1 MFGINKKKKSESNEV
16 YDGNWNFINPR
27 WIIIL
32 LLLAEAGNYVL
43 GISELN
49 KQLHSF
55 IGDIPQNVFFT
66 VVCCVVVITLLI
78 IFCVKKLPEST
89 FFDHLRL
96 SCLFIIIG
104 YVVKLFDVLFVN
116 PIVLST
122 MVM

>member
-1 MFGINKKKKSESNEV
+1 MTTGSSRF
-16 YDGNWNFINPR
+16 YQ
-27 WIIIL
+27 IL
-32 LLLAEAGNYVL
+32 YFVFVGFN
-43 GISELN
+43 
-49 KQLHSF
+49 
-55 IGDIPQNVFFT
+55 QNIFFT